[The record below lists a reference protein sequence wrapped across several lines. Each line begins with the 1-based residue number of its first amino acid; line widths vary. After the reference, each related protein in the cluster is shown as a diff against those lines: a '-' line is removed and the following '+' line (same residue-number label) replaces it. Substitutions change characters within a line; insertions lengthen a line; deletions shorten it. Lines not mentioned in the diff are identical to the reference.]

1 MVGNDE
7 AHKLLAYEEI
17 KVALR
22 YWDPTNPAEVVSV
35 VIEAREAAFKAEEHE
50 AWRRKMGRYLGV
62 SSYSERALLD
72 EIARLQRVERDA

>member
-1 MVGNDE
+1 MSNDD

-17 KVALR
+17 KVAMR
-22 YWDPTNPAEVVSV
+22 YWDPQNPGEVVSAVKEV
-35 VIEAREAAFKAEEHE
+35 VEAAFKAEEHE